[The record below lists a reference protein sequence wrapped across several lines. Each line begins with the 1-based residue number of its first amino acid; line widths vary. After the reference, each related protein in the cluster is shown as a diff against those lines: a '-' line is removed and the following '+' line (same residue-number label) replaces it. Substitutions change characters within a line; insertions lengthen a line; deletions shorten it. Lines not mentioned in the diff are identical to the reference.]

1 MIVVIGTL
9 SARAEGSTYGLGNY
23 AATAALA
30 LAAAGEPV
38 EMVSKVGVD
47 AAGEAV
53 ITKLAAAGIGH
64 VALIRDGALATAVDG
79 TGSLEMDAADLQLAL
94 RYLTSFDAVLLV
106 DPVDDSVVS
115 TVLDACTYVGARL
128 VVTRPEGSTPAGVP
142 KGERGD
148 APPPLEVERPAGDP
162 AAVTDLLVALL
173 LPDRE
178 SPAAE

>member
-9 SARAEGSTYGLGNY
+9 GARTEGSTIAASGY
-23 AATAALA
+23 AATVAVA

-38 EMVSKVGVD
+38 EMVSKIGVD

-53 ITKLAAAGIGH
+53 ITKLATAGIGH
-64 VALIRDGALATAVDG
+64 VALIRDGARATAVDG
-79 TGSLEMDAADLQLAL
+79 AGSHEMDAADLQLAL

-106 DPVDDSVVS
+106 DPADDSVVA
-115 TVLDACTYVGARL
+115 TVLDACAYVGARL
-128 VVTRPEGSTPAGVP
+128 VVTRPEGSAPAGVP
-142 KGERGD
+142 IGERGD

-178 SPAAE
+178 SPAAS